1 MRAYGLALP
10 YRSFANVTVPGIRII
25 IRLFVLVLIISSVP
39 NMTSTTNED
48 VPFVSKEL
56 SSNWPTSS
64 SIWLTVYTFSAVKR
78 ILTFSILPTADARA
92 VDSSFPNPPA
102 YFRDQEHMQN
112 YVRALNYYFQ
122 VFGRPRFGR

>member
-10 YRSFANVTVPGIRII
+10 YRSYTDVTVPGIRII
-25 IRLFVLVLIISSVP
+25 IRLFVMVLIISSMFNV
-39 NMTSTTNED
+39 TRSINEN
-48 VPFVSKEL
+48 VPFISKKL
-56 SSNWPTSS
+56 NSSCSTSS
-64 SIWLTVYTFSAVKR
+64 SIWPSFYTLSAVKR
-78 ILTFSILPTADARA
+78 ILTLSILPTADARA